1 MIETL
6 IRINIPST
14 QDIEYLPHEQ
24 GVYRT
29 TLTKPSEGY
38 GPYYAQWDSDT
49 ISTTRKVIGA
59 VTVGLVSFTQKASLS
74 DCEGDDESFFW
85 NNSTQTLYVH
95 FAFDDIPET
104 APVTI
109 GIQGGYSYIG
119 TKESI
124 YIDDVEYQPRIMSL
138 PNIKKKVD
146 ASQVGKMKFQDQIT
160 ALGNGDG
167 ELDDFIQ
174 NPIPGAEA
182 SYVLFDT
189 ETDTEL
195 YYYTGFITSDKNT
208 IEILT
213 MKIQDK
219 RRRENLKVPYTRF
232 DSTTYPDMESKYIG
246 KIIPEGYAS
255 HTGVKCFPTNGDA
268 TTPTNI
274 DFKYAT
280 DATVLTE
287 VRVKDDDVWSIVATA
302 SSTPG
307 SGIFSVLYAD
317 ATNASGAVLEC
328 VADVTLRSETNPGD
342 VIKDMNDRYN
352 SVTYDASSYD
362 LTEWAAE
369 KAKLADIALYMDK
382 DQEFFKWIELIQN
395 GSDLFFVY
403 DIQGDGKR
411 SLRVNDPNRAVT
423 RTILY
428 HEIKND
434 LKPVDRD
441 FQEFSSTVTVLY
453 SHNWQHDT
461 DERVKVDTYE
471 DAVLEKY
478 QFSQD
483 SEFPSLLTSQSD
495 ATDKAD
501 AIALDQSE
509 ARPIF
514 TVVLHEDSLSG
525 VTLKLY
531 DVVTVNLEKPD
542 VTYWEEVADEIYSDW
557 EATDEIYSDW
567 SATDEIY
574 STVGEKINSGGG
586 REYWGSVTGTVLGLG
601 YNPSDLS
608 YTLTIRERA

>member
-1 MIETL
+1 M
-6 IRINIPST
+6 
-14 QDIEYLPHEQ
+14 
-24 GVYRT
+24 
-29 TLTKPSEGY
+29 
-38 GPYYAQWDSDT
+38 
-49 ISTTRKVIGA
+49 RK
-59 VTVGLVSFTQKASLS
+59 LSLL
-74 DCEGDDESFFW
+74 DCEGDEKSFFW
-85 NNSTQTLYVH
+85 DNDSQTRYVH
-95 FAFDDIPET
+95 YEFDKTPET
-104 APVTI
+104 TTI
-109 GIQGGYSYIG
+109 TTGIQAGYSYIG

-124 YIDDVEYQPRIMSL
+124 YIDGVEYQPRIMSL

-146 ASQVGKMKFQDQIT
+146 AFQVGKMKFQDQTIS
-160 ALGNGDG
+160 LKNGDG

-174 NPIPGAEA
+174 NPIPGAE
-182 SYVLFDT
+182 SSIVLFDT
-189 ETDTEL
+189 GSSTEL
-195 YYYTGFITSDKNT
+195 YYYTGFVTSDKNT
-208 IEILT
+208 IDTFTL
-213 MKIQDK
+213 KLQDK

-246 KIIPEGYAS
+246 KIIPEGYGVNV
-255 HTGVKCFPTNGDA
+255 GVKCYPTNGDA

-280 DATVLTE
+280 DATTLTE
-287 VRVKDDDVWSIVATA
+287 VRVKDDDVWSQVATA

-317 ATNASGAVLEC
+317 ATNTAGAVLEC

-352 SVTYDASSYD
+352 SITYDASSYN

-369 KAKLADIALYMDK
+369 KAKLADVALYMDK
-382 DQEFFKWIELIQN
+382 DQEFFKWIEEIQN

-411 SLRVNDPNRAVT
+411 SLRVNDPNRAVI

-441 FQEFSSTVTVLY
+441 FEEFSSTVTVLY
-453 SHNWQHDT
+453 SHDWQEDI
-461 DERVKVDTYE
+461 DLRVTVDTYE

-478 QFSQD
+478 QFPQD

-495 ATDKAD
+495 AEDKAD

-557 EATDEIYSDW
+557 

-574 STVGEKINSGGG
+574 STVGQTINSGGG
-586 REYWGSVTGTVLGLG
+586 REYWGSRTCIVLGLG
-601 YNPSDLS
+601 YNPSNLS